1 MARIIVDDYFCKG
14 CGLCADACPVQII
27 ELDMAT
33 ITEKGYHP
41 ARCIDEDKCT
51 GCMSCALMCPDCAIK
66 VMR

>member
-14 CGLCADACPVQII
+14 CGLCVDACPVQIL

-41 ARCIDEDKCT
+41 TFCEDQSKCT